1 MTKATASGDPEP
13 PEWVGKLT
21 AALGALGP
29 RSAEQTSTM
38 RKAAVLVLLTEG
50 PQGVQALLTERAHNL
65 RKYPGQM
72 VFPGGKNEETDADLT
87 DTALRESR
95 EEVGLDRT
103 SVDIL
108 GSLSPFI
115 DPEKTSTV
123 TPVLAWSACP
133 KFPGTVNAAEV
144 AAIHQLPI
152 RDLPA
157 AGASEQPPAESAEV
171 ISKLGTMTADILD
184 AVAALLKSLKVKGA

>member
-1 MTKATASGDPEP
+1 
-13 PEWVGKLT
+13 
-21 AALGALGP
+21 
-29 RSAEQTSTM
+29 M

-108 GSLSPFI
+108 GSLSPFM

-123 TPVLAWSACP
+123 TPVLAWSGCP

>member
-1 MTKATASGDPEP
+1 
-13 PEWVGKLT
+13 
-21 AALGALGP
+21 
-29 RSAEQTSTM
+29 M